1 MLGNIAIIACF
12 IMLIAC
18 VVETI
23 RINKENKKAA
33 ADRKARTKYIKREY
47 DGITVDITICPIPCA
62 LHEGDEY
69 WNCEYKC
76 EFFHG
81 DFSFKDFPS
90 IEQQMEAKILPL
102 AQSVGRWKYRLKE
115 IEEIS

>member
-18 VVETI
+18 IVETI

-33 ADRKARTKYIKREY
+33 ADRKARTKHIKREY
-47 DGITVDITICPIPCA
+47 DGITVEITLCPIPSA
-62 LHEGDEY
+62 LYEGDEY

-76 EFFHG
+76 EFFKG
-81 DFSFKDFPS
+81 QFNFKDSPA
-90 IEQQMEAKILPL
+90 IEQQMEQHILPL
-102 AQSVGRWKYRLKE
+102 AQSTVRWKYRLKE